1 MFWHKRFLIMRINYK
16 ILCLVLSFLVTGVY
30 YTNAQNSS
38 GRKIKTVVIDP
49 GHGGRDPG
57 AVGRISKEKDLVLAI
72 GLKLRDY
79 IQDNYKDVK
88 VVMTREDDTFLELFK
103 RADIANKN
111 NADLFISLHINAS
124 TNTQAHGTET
134 FVMGLHRSQS
144 NLEVAM
150 KENSVIEKEEDFENR
165 YGGFDP
171 SDPESHVLFSLFQNA
186 FLNQS
191 VLLAQFTQ
199 DYFDSNLDLSNR
211 GVKQAGFLVLWRT
224 SMPSILVEAGFISN
238 PEEEKLLNTEK
249 GQDKVAYSI
258 FQAFSR
264 YKKYYEDDS
273 IELKDEGHVKE
284 NIIKSEVI
292 YDTIILKETDLTK
305 NSNIE
310 NNINKNLDSTP
321 NLSDEGIVFKVQI
334 ATSSKKIELIPEKF
348 KSYQNVEVYLQDN
361 IYCYTIGKDKIF
373 ETISDLKN
381 KLSKDFPDCFIVAFK
396 NGKRVNVTEAR
407 REQNQ

>member
-1 MFWHKRFLIMRINYK
+1 MKRNYK
-16 ILCLVLSFLVTGVY
+16 ILCLIIFFLIPVM
-30 YTNAQNSS
+30 NISEAQNN
-38 GRKIKTVVIDP
+38 GRKIRTVVIDP

-79 IQDNYKDVK
+79 IQNNYKDVK
-88 VVMTREDDTFLELFK
+88 VVMTRDDDTFVELFR
-103 RADIANKN
+103 RADIANQNK
-111 NADLFISLHINAS
+111 ADLFISLHINAS
-124 TNTQAHGTET
+124 TNRQAHGTET

-144 NLEVAM
+144 NLEVAI
-150 KENSVIEKEEDFENR
+150 KENSVIEKEDDFENR

-199 DYFDSNLDLSNR
+199 DYFDSNLNLANR

-238 PEEEKLLNTEK
+238 AEEEKFLNTKE

-264 YKKYYEDDS
+264 YKKYYEDDDISVSDKSLQKES
-273 IELKDEGHVKE
+273 IINPEKTDAT
-284 NIIKSEVI
+284 ISEEILAEVV
-292 YDTIILKETDLTK
+292 TIQTQSTD
-305 NSNIE
+305 
-310 NNINKNLDSTP
+310 NKTLYSTP
-321 NLSDEGIVFKVQI
+321 EASKDGIIFKVQI
-334 ATSSKKIELIPEKF
+334 ATSSKKIELIPSNF

-361 IYCYTIGKDKIF
+361 IYRYTIGSESSFSKIS
-373 ETISDLKN
+373 ELRKSLAA
-381 KLSKDFPDCFIVAFK
+381 DFPDCFVVAFK
-396 NGKRVNVTEAR
+396 NGQRISVAEAR
-407 REQNQ
+407 KELEQ